1 MHETAIT
8 LVFIA
13 AIAVLAPVI
22 AATVRRV
29 LLVPIVV
36 FEISLG
42 ILVGPSGL
50 GWVSSNDMLEMLST
64 LGLAMLFFMAG
75 NEIAPSALT
84 GRPAAR
90 ASISWLLSLVIALVA
105 GFSIGHN
112 PAAAV
117 VIAIALTGTA
127 LGTIMP
133 ILSDSGLSRG
143 PLGAVLVPFGAIG
156 EFAPLVAI
164 SIFLSGRSPL
174 AGTIVLLLF
183 LAIAGVA
190 VWLAVTGPRGWLHRL
205 VRSTLHTSGQ
215 FAVRF
220 VVLVLAGLVAVAVVL
235 GIDFLLGA
243 FVAGMLAKIALR
255 GGDPEDEKV
264 VEAKLESLA
273 FGFFVPVFFVMTGVT
288 FPLGKLLEDTRALVL
303 VPVFALVMLLVRGV
317 PALLLTGR
325 GFSLSD
331 RRTAA
336 LFSATT
342 LPLVIAVTQIGVD
355 EKVLSPSIAAAM
367 VGGGM
372 LTVLLFPMLALA
384 GRPSTE
390 RTRAERSN
398 AEGIEGIDATEVYIH
413 E

>member
-1 MHETAIT
+1 MQETAIA

-13 AIAVLAPVI
+13 GIAVVAPII
-22 AATVRRV
+22 AAVVRRV
-29 LLVPIVV
+29 LLVPIIV

-42 ILVGPSGL
+42 ILVGPNGF
-50 GWVSSNDMLEMLST
+50 GWVTDNALLEMLST

-75 NEIAPSALT
+75 NEISPSALT

-90 ASISWLLSLVIALVA
+90 ASLGWLFSLGIALVA
-105 GFSIGHN
+105 GFSIGQN
-112 PAAAV
+112 PAAAF

-133 ILSDSGLSRG
+133 ILRDSGLARG

-174 AGTIVLLLF
+174 AGTVVLIMF
-183 LAIAGVA
+183 LAIAGIA
-190 VWLAVTGPRGWLHRL
+190 VWLAARGPRGWLHRL

-220 VVLVLAGLVAVAVVL
+220 VVLVLAGLVAVAVLL

-243 FVAGMLAKIALR
+243 FVAGMLARIALR
-255 GGDPEDEKV
+255 GGDPEDEKFI
-264 VEAKLESLA
+264 EAKLESLA
-273 FGFFVPVFFVMTGVT
+273 FGFFVPLFFVMTGVT
-288 FPLGKLLEDTRALVL
+288 FPLDKLLGDQRALLL

-317 PALLLTGR
+317 PAFLLAGR
-325 GFSLSD
+325 GSSLSD
-331 RRTAA
+331 RRTTA

-355 EKVLSPSIAAAM
+355 NNVLEPGIAASM
-367 VGGGM
+367 VGAGM
-372 LTVLLFPMLALA
+372 LTVLLFPMLALV
-384 GRPSTE
+384 GRQSVTPASQQSE
-390 RTRAERSN
+390 LA
-398 AEGIEGIDATEVYIH
+398 IDAH